1 MKNKQV
7 ARAGGRAGAG
17 LQAIGG
23 AAYMAAAIALRPLFM
38 PRLRR
43 WGATSAEVGRRLP
56 GDDLVSQSRAGYTQ
70 AITVHAPVTAV
81 WPWLVQIGQGRGGF
95 YSYEAL
101 ENLVGCDIHNATA
114 IRPEL
119 QDLKAGDGVRL
130 HPNVPALP
138 AALMEPERAIVL
150 YGSEPIGQKPDRD
163 TKAPGYF
170 ATTWLFYTEGVAG
183 GGTRLITRYRLGY
196 TPRFGNDLVYRG
208 LVEPISAV
216 MQRKMLLGIK
226 ALAEAAHAGLRAE
239 PEQETA
245 T

>member
-1 MKNKQV
+1 MKNKRV
-7 ARAGGRAGAG
+7 GRAGGPAGAG

-43 WGATSAEVGRRLP
+43 WGATPAEVGRRLP

-95 YSYEAL
+95 YSYEVL
-101 ENLVGCDIHNATA
+101 ENLVGCDIHNATE

-130 HPNVPALP
+130 HPDIPALP
-138 AALMEPERAIVL
+138 VALMEPERAIVL
-150 YGSEPIGQKPDRD
+150 YGSEPIGQEPDRD
-163 TKAPGYF
+163 TKAPEYF
-170 ATTWLFYTEGVAG
+170 ATTWLFYTEEVAG

-196 TPRFGNDLVYRG
+196 TPRLGNDLVYRG

-226 ALAEAAHAGLRAE
+226 ALAEAAHAGLQAE